1 MNKQKTYISIDLK
14 SFYASVE
21 CVERHL
27 DPLTTNLVVADPSR
41 TEKTICLAISP
52 SLKAY
57 GLKGRARLFEVQEKV
72 RRINLERKRSCPYP
86 DFLGKSSSSLVLE
99 KSKEL
104 ALDYIIAPPQ
114 MKKYIQ
120 VSSHIYSIYLKY
132 VAKEDIHVYSIDEV
146 FMDVTNY
153 LHLYQN
159 DPRKMALLMI
169 QDVLKET
176 GITATAGI
184 GSNLYLAK
192 VAMDII
198 AKHVTPDKDGVRIA
212 SLDEIEYRK
221 KLWNHTP
228 LTDFWRVGKGYE
240 KKLHSMDLY
249 TMGDIAK
256 CALLNEKDYNEEI
269 LYSAFGV
276 NAELLIDHAFGY
288 ENVTIKDI
296 KNYKPSTTSLSEGQ
310 VIHCPYD
317 YSQTRILL
325 SEMMDNLSL
334 SITEKGLATNT
345 ISLYIVYDVSNL
357 KNGYDGSIK
366 KDYLGRNMPKPY
378 SGMIKLKNYTS
389 SYRELVQA
397 LFSLYD
403 ENVNR
408 NLLIRKINIACHNL
422 IKEEEL
428 SSQVHFEKISLFE
441 NPDETLKMEKKE
453 SEERRKDKQVQF
465 ALLSIKKKY
474 GKNAVLKANDY
485 QKDATQKERNEQI
498 GGHRA

>member
-334 SITEKGLATNT
+334 SITEKGLATNS

-357 KNGYDGSIK
+357 KKGYDGSIK

-465 ALLSIKKKY
+465 ALLSIKKKKK
-474 GKNAVLKANDY
+474 KNAVLKANDY

>member
-72 RRINLERKRSCPYP
+72 RKINMERKRSCPYP
-86 DFLGKSSSSLVLE
+86 GFLGKSSSSLVLE

-120 VSSHIYSIYLKY
+120 VSSKIYSIYLKY

-159 DPRKMALLMI
+159 NPHKMSLLMI

-184 GSNLYLAK
+184 GTNLYLAK

-212 SLDEIEYRK
+212 FLDEIEYRK

-240 KKLHSMDLY
+240 KKLHAMDLY

-256 CALLNEKDYNEEI
+256 CALLNEKDYNEDI

-296 KNYKPSTTSLSEGQ
+296 KNYKPSTSSLSEGQ

-317 YSQTRILL
+317 YAQTRILL
-325 SEMMDNLSL
+325 SEMIDNLSL
-334 SITEKGLATNT
+334 SITEKGLATNS

-378 SGMIKLKNYTS
+378 SGMIKLKRYTS
-389 SYRELVQA
+389 SYRELSQA

-428 SSQVHFEKISLFE
+428 SLQVRSEKISLFE
-441 NPDETLKMEKKE
+441 NSDETIKMEKKE

-474 GKNAVLKANDY
+474 GKNAILKANDY

>member
-334 SITEKGLATNT
+334 SITEKGLATNS

>member
-1 MNKQKTYISIDLK
+1 MNQQKTYICIDLK

-21 CVERHL
+21 CVGRHL

-57 GLKGRARLFEVQEKV
+57 GLKGRARLFEVEEKV
-72 RRINLERKRSCPYP
+72 RAINKERKKHCPYP
-86 DFLGKSSSSLVLE
+86 TFLGESSSAPVLE
-99 KSKEL
+99 KSDEL
-104 ALDYIIAPPQ
+104 ALSYIIAPPQ
-114 MKKYIQ
+114 MRKYIQ

-153 LHLYQN
+153 LHLYEN
-159 DPRKMALLMI
+159 DPHKMALLMI
-169 QDVLKET
+169 QNVLKET

-192 VAMDII
+192 VAMDIL
-198 AKHVTPDKDGVRIA
+198 AKHVKADKDGVRIA

-240 KKLHSMDLY
+240 KKLHEIGLY

-256 CALLNEKDYNEEI
+256 CSLLKEKDYNEEI
-269 LYSAFGV
+269 LYSAFGI

-296 KNYKPSTTSLSEGQ
+296 KNYKPSTNSLSEGQ

-334 SITEKGLATNT
+334 SITEKGLVTNS
-345 ISLYIVYDVSNL
+345 ISLFIVYDVSNL
-357 KNGYDGSIK
+357 KNGYEGKIK

-389 SYRELVQA
+389 SYRELNSA

-408 NLLIRKINIACHNL
+408 NILIRKINIACNNL
-422 IKEEEL
+422 VREDEIL
-428 SSQVHFEKISLFE
+428 SQTHSERISLFE
-441 NPDETLKMEKKE
+441 NVEDTMEKEKKE
-453 SEERRKDKQVQF
+453 YEERKKDKQVQL

-474 GKNAVLKANDY
+474 GKNAILKANDY
-485 QKDATQKERNEQI
+485 EKDATQKERNEQI
-498 GGHRA
+498 GGHKA